1 MSVKSRC
8 TSMEEEQTTGQA
20 TGNMGV
26 SLNAGDNSL
35 MGDICN
41 ILEGIVSL
49 EH

>member
-1 MSVKSRC
+1 MKSRL
-8 TSMEEEQTTGQA
+8 TSMEEEQATCQA

-26 SLNAGDNSL
+26 SLSARDNSL

-41 ILEGIVSL
+41 ILEGIVSV